1 MNAKLKKFK
10 KELEDAGGVVFV
22 ADDMPD
28 DLAEFWLK
36 EIMSCSECLAEI
48 SASKREREREH

>member
-1 MNAKLKKFK
+1 MNAKLKKLM

-28 DLAEFWLK
+28 DLAEFWVK
-36 EIMSCSECLAEI
+36 EILSCPDCAAAI
-48 SASKREREREH
+48 SASKLEREH